1 MFYDRIDF
9 LCAERGM
16 TVTELMRELGLSP
29 SSASRWRN
37 MGYSPSRAAAKK
49 IADYFGITVA
59 ELMSGEIKK
68 SPAKA
73 AEDDEL
79 EAILQD
85 FKDNPELRALFK
97 LSRKA
102 TPDELRQYQKI
113 IKALRG
119 SGEE

>member
-68 SPAKA
+68 APAKA
-73 AEDDEL
+73 EADDEL
-79 EAILQD
+79 MELLQD
-85 FKDNPELRALFK
+85 FKDNPELRALFL

-102 TPDELRQYQKI
+102 TPAELRQYAEV

-119 SGEE
+119 SKEN

>member
-1 MFYDRIDF
+1 MFVDVF
-9 LCAERGM
+9 EKLCEENGIAPSR
-16 TVTELMRELGLSP
+16 VLDNLGITRSAYSRWSKGGSP
-29 SSASRWRN
+29 SN
-37 MGYSPSRAAAKK
+37 ETKKK
-49 IADYFGITVA
+49 IADYFGITVS

>member
-1 MFYDRIDF
+1 MFIDSYLKICEEF
-9 LCAERGM
+9 GVAPTKVL
-16 TVTELMRELGLSP
+16 TDLGISK
-29 SSASRWRN
+29 SAYTNWKNGGEPANRT
-37 MGYSPSRAAAKK
+37 KK
-49 IADYFGITVA
+49 QIADYFGISVA

-73 AEDDEL
+73 EEDDEL